1 MIMIK
6 GIRVKLINLIDTGE
20 RDPFG
25 KEIYQEKIVY
35 VDDVL
40 VSSQT
45 ADDLVNA
52 DDLKGKKEVYLLG
65 IPKGD
70 QNVWENQYVEF
81 FGKRFHV
88 FSPVIQGIDEMI
100 PLRWNKKVYVERYS

>member
-1 MIMIK
+1 MNMIN
-6 GIRVKLINLIDTGE
+6 GITVKLINLIDTGE
-20 RDPFG
+20 KDPFG
-25 KEIYQEKIVY
+25 KNIYKEKIVY

-52 DDLKGKKEVYLLG
+52 DDLRGKKEVYLLG

-70 QNVWENQYVEF
+70 NNVWENQFVEF
-81 FGKRFHV
+81 FGKRFFV
-88 FSPVIQGIDEMI
+88 FSPVVQGIDDMI

>member
-1 MIMIK
+1 MNMIN
-6 GIRVKLINLIDTGE
+6 GITVKLINLIDTGE
-20 RDPFG
+20 KDPFG
-25 KEIYQEKIVY
+25 KNIYKEKIVY

-52 DDLKGKKEVYLLG
+52 DDLRGKKEVYLLG

-70 QNVWENQYVEF
+70 NNIWENQFVEF
-81 FGKRFHV
+81 FGKRFFV
-88 FSPVIQGIDEMI
+88 FSPVVQGIDEMI
-100 PLRWNKKVYVERYS
+100 PLRWNKKVYIERYS